1 VIDRDHWEDMRMR
14 IVKTAVAASLAV
26 SGLLAGVAV
35 ALAQPAGE
43 VGASGPPAY
52 SATTWHAVNV
62 RICPSTA
69 CLPAAGGQI
78 PEGTTKGVYCW
89 VHGEPV
95 TDYGYT
101 NDVWLNVGRQDGG
114 TQWSSAVYF
123 VGDEYANLPAEA
135 RCADLPAPPTTT
147 KPVPSTT
154 AKPEPTATTRPEPT
168 VTPGPEPTVTTKPV
182 PSTTAG
188 PPSTTARPEPVPT
201 SAPAAPVRN

>member
-1 VIDRDHWEDMRMR
+1 MR

-35 ALAQPAGE
+35 ALAQPASE

-52 SATTWHAVNV
+52 RATTWHAVNA

-69 CLPAAGGQI
+69 CLPAPGGQI
-78 PEGTTKGVYCW
+78 AEGATTGVYCW
-89 VHGEPV
+89 VHGESV

-114 TQWSSAVYF
+114 TQWSSAIYF
-123 VGDEYANLPAEA
+123 VGDEHADLPADA
-135 RCADLPAPPTTT
+135 RCADSPTPPTTTRPVPSTTRPEPTATTRPDPTVTTRPEPTVSPRPEPTLTT

-154 AKPEPTATTRPEPT
+154 A
-168 VTPGPEPTVTTKPV
+168 V
-182 PSTTAG
+182 PSTPA
-188 PPSTTARPEPVPT
+188 PVPG
-201 SAPAAPVRN
+201 